1 MILMKINS
9 PCKKICKVDK
19 VDALCISCNRS
30 LTEIRTWTMMT
41 DSQRADVMKRIEMSN
56 LQRLVDDAYV
66 QGKQAYKD
74 SKKEGDNPYN
84 VITEIYQFFAW
95 KEGYYNSKF
104 LE

>member
-1 MILMKINS
+1 
-9 PCKKICKVDK
+9 
-19 VDALCISCNRS
+19 
-30 LTEIRTWTMMT
+30 
-41 DSQRADVMKRIEMSN
+41 MSN